1 MKSDAS
7 GFVFYLALLLVAS
20 LLLLRILRAGK
31 KGGKALVLDI
41 LYLCTYCFL
50 GGIVVFYVMAF
61 VSRADWMWGIAFC
74 VMFWGGFFL
83 RAMPLL
89 RHLRQIA
96 PVQDKG

>member
-41 LYLCTYCFL
+41 LYLCTYCFR
-50 GGIVVFYVMAF
+50 GGIVVVETIGGRIPGTIGAG
-61 VSRADWMWGIAFC
+61 VEGADAAGIDGSAQGVRRA
-74 VMFWGGFFL
+74 GG
-83 RAMPLL
+83 AGV
-89 RHLRQIA
+89 A
-96 PVQDKG
+96 